1 MKVLFHAEQ
10 LNYRG
15 TTNSV
20 VDYARYNQEILGN
33 ESAIIYDIDSSGIAG
48 FEIGSNPKVIEY
60 IKTLFS
66 VYTYNSVDQLN
77 DIASK
82 FDVCYSQRAGVKVDH
97 TTLNGK
103 KIVKPIVTSTKFGV
117 HAVFQ
122 WYEPH
127 GDVYA
132 YISEWLSKAVHKNY
146 GTKELPPFVPY
157 IVDLPQPIWNMRQML
172 GIPEDKIVIGRLGGF
187 DTFDIEFVKRTV
199 YDIVN
204 ERDDIVFLFAHTL
217 PFYTHP
223 NIIHVD
229 AFFDQQ
235 TKSDFICS
243 CDAMLHGRELGES
256 FGLAI
261 SEFLFHNKPV
271 LAWSGGFDKNHVHML
286 QRTGLLY
293 DDEKQLR
300 EKLLSIRDYK
310 NGNYAAIVE
319 SFTPSN
325 VMRKFQQVFL

>member
-1 MKVLFHAEQ
+1 
-10 LNYRG
+10 
-15 TTNSV
+15 
-20 VDYARYNQEILGN
+20 
-33 ESAIIYDIDSSGIAG
+33 
-48 FEIGSNPKVIEY
+48 
-60 IKTLFS
+60 
-66 VYTYNSVDQLN
+66 
-77 DIASK
+77 
-82 FDVCYSQRAGVKVDH
+82 
-97 TTLNGK
+97 
-103 KIVKPIVTSTKFGV
+103 
-117 HAVFQ
+117 
-122 WYEPH
+122 
-127 GDVYA
+127 
-132 YISEWLSKAVHKNY
+132 
-146 GTKELPPFVPY
+146 
-157 IVDLPQPIWNMRQML
+157 MRQML
-172 GIPEDKIVIGRLGGF
+172 GIPENKIVIGRLGGF

-271 LAWSGGFDKNHVHML
+271 LAWSGGFDRNHVHML
-286 QRTGLLY
+286 QHTGLLY

-310 NGNYAAIVE
+310 NGNYKAIVE